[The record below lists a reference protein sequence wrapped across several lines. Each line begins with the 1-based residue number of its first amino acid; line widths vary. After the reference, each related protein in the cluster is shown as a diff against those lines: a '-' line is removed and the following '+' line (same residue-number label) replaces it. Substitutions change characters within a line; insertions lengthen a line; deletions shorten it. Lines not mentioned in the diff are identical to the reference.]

1 MTKSTRRPLVAAIV
15 IFILTIGCAAGALI
29 YTFVANNKDLLPYGN
44 SLALQS
50 FIKAYSFTF
59 ESTFPE
65 AFYTYAA
72 TGVLY
77 LGILFLVLG
86 LVAVIAKRSP
96 RFIILLVGGVIGFES
111 AAFMVFVYRIDQAI
125 GSLILAIAC
134 FVLGLLCF
142 ILSFTLPKRIRKEK
156 EEVAAPAE
164 EIKEEPK
171 TEEKA
176 DEAPVEEPK
185 AEETPVAETAIVA
198 EPEEKAEAE
207 EPAEPE
213 EKAEPE
219 EAAEPEEKPEE
230 EEEAE
235 PEDKPEEKAA
245 KAAPVPADKA
255 KKVVGKYEVF
265 PEAGFF
271 KYRLKAN
278 NGEILIVSNPYRTID
293 SALAG
298 IDTLKKNVPVGHNKV
313 VTDKNGYGQFR
324 IATANDSRL
333 VAAGEIYP
341 SAAGAEKALN
351 SVLKFFDAEKVVV
364 LDEIPES
371 EHREWPLEVGALEP
385 KTNGKIQT
393 VALEGGKFQA
403 TLFANNGELLF
414 STTTYSSRSALTKAL
429 ENITKKLLSGK
440 SVTIA
445 KDKQNRYQFRLYSDN
460 GMLLLMGET
469 YPTYEAA
476 SKAAHSARNFVKD
489 AKVL

>member
-15 IFILTIGCAAGALI
+15 IFILTIGCAAGAFI
-29 YTFVANNKDLLPYGN
+29 YTFVANNPDLLPYGN

-59 ESTFPE
+59 ESTYP
-65 AFYTYAA
+65 AAYYTYAA

-77 LGILFLVLG
+77 LGVLFLVLG

-96 RFIILLVGGVIGFES
+96 RFIILLIGGVIGFET
-111 AAFMVFVYRIDQAI
+111 AAFMVFVYRIDQAV

-142 ILSFTLPKRIRKEK
+142 ILSFSLPKRIRKEK
-156 EEVAAPAE
+156 EEVAAPVE
-164 EIKEEPK
+164 ETKEEPK

-176 DEAPVEEPK
+176 
-185 AEETPVAETAIVA
+185 EETPATETAVVAAPA

-235 PEDKPEEKAA
+235 PEEKPEEKTA

-371 EHREWPLEVGALEP
+371 EHREWPLEVEALEP

-476 SKAAHSARNFVKD
+476 GKAAHSARNFVKD